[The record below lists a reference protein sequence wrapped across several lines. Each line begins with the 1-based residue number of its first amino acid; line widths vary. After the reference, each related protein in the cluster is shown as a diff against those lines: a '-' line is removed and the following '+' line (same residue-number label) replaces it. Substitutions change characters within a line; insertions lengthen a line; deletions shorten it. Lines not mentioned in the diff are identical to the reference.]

1 MKRSPRLYLTYY
13 TTEHWGDCKSMHKIV
28 IGDRGT
34 TATERDRGCC
44 TLIFSK
50 CQASHHS
57 WMAVAH
63 YGLRFVSRWLANNRR
78 RLPPSVGRSV
88 IPRRWYCTD
97 QFLLHLCG
105 NFTSRHAPMLTPWK
119 WTSVLLK
126 SNEKSQTIVSHL
138 FNGILLLQ
146 TVLWLIANSNYHK
159 QCSPWLGWYWSA

>member
-1 MKRSPRLYLTYY
+1 MAVCRRAVSSLSPADGVFSRCLCVVGRNSIRSCTIKATVITNVKRSPRLYLTYY

-57 WMAVAH
+57 RMAVAH

-78 RLPPSVGRSV
+78 RRLPPSVGH
-88 IPRRWYCTD
+88 P
-97 QFLLHLCG
+97 
-105 NFTSRHAPMLTPWK
+105 AKM
-119 WTSVLLK
+119 
-126 SNEKSQTIVSHL
+126 
-138 FNGILLLQ
+138 IL
-146 TVLWLIANSNYHK
+146 Y
-159 QCSPWLGWYWSA
+159 